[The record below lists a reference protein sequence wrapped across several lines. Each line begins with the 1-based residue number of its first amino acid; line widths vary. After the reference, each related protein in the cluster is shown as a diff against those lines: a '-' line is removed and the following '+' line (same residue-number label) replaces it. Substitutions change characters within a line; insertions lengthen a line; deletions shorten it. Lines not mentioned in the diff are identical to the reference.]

1 MKRMNPQSYHFLPYL
16 SHLDLGNNQFPYL
29 DAEEFRDLHRLHN
42 LRLDGNKLPV
52 ILDRTFGRQ
61 TQLKYLCLARNRLA
75 KITDNAFLNL
85 TSLVELDISYNKLRT
100 LESHVLKFVSDTLQR
115 LVISGNYFTLDV
127 VKSII
132 DVLHRLWHLEIAHLN
147 IDDVPDNLLPDGIK
161 RLNISWNNLTEI
173 SSEFPKQLTE
183 IDVSHNQLKGLN
195 ESVILKLKSFKFV
208 DLKDNPWSCTLCHI
222 TSILYHVNKTNIFKK
237 LKCASPANLK
247 DRELTS
253 LRFEDVTNCNFP
265 NDAEV
270 VPTHK
275 LSLFVGLVCIIIF
288 AICSIVFVV
297 FSCVRRHQQNRA
309 RQQKRFV
316 ENAERSLE
324 NATAIFSKGEIS
336 FKFPL
341 DLTERKMSVST
352 IDEIK
357 KDGVAGLS
365 NGSIGTGI

>member
-1 MKRMNPQSYHFLPYL
+1 MNPQSYHFLPYL

-42 LRLDGNKLPV
+42 LKLDGNKLPV
-52 ILDRTFGRQ
+52 ILDKTFGRQ

-85 TSLVELDISYNKLRT
+85 TSLVELDISYNKLKT
-100 LESHVLKFVSDTLQR
+100 LESHVLKFLADSLQR

-127 VKSII
+127 IKSLIQ
-132 DVLHRLWHLEIAHLN
+132 VLPRLWHLEIAHLRIN
-147 IDDVPDNLLPDGIK
+147 ELSENFLPDRIK
-161 RLNISWNNLTEI
+161 RLNISCNNI
-173 SSEFPKQLTE
+173 SQISPEVFPKQLTE
-183 IDVSHNQLKGLN
+183 LDLSYNQLKGLN
-195 ESVILKLKSFKFV
+195 DSVIFKLKTFKFV
-208 DLKDNPWSCTLCHI
+208 DLKENPWSCTLCHI
-222 TSILYHVNKTNIFKK
+222 TSILYHVNKTNIFKNS
-237 LKCASPANLK
+237 KCASPSSLIN
-247 DRELTS
+247 RELTS
-253 LRFEDVTNCNFP
+253 LRFEDVTNCNPFNDDEEIP
-265 NDAEV
+265 N
-270 VPTHK
+270 HK
-275 LSLFVGLVCIIIF
+275 LSLLIGFICIVFF
-288 AICSIVFVV
+288 AICSIIFVV

-316 ENAERSLE
+316 ENAENRLE

-357 KDGVAGLS
+357 RDAVEGLS